1 MTSPLNDDD
10 VADRLKEMF
19 GDLKA
24 PTRKPENEFARS
36 IREIDEKLQG
46 NDKP

>member
-1 MTSPLNDDD
+1 MIPDDD

-24 PTRKPENEFARS
+24 PPRKPENEFAKK
-36 IREIDEKLQG
+36 IREINEKIQS
-46 NDKP
+46 KK

>member
-1 MTSPLNDDD
+1 MIPDDD
-10 VADRLKEMF
+10 VADRLREMF

-24 PTRKPENEFARS
+24 PPRKPENDDMRRM
-36 IREIDEKLQG
+36 RELNAKLQG